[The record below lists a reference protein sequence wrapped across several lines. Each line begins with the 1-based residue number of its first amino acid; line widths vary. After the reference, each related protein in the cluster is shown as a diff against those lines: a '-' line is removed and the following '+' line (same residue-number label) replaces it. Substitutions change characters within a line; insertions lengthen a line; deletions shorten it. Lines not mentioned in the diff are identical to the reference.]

1 MKTTEMNFEIGATKY
16 NRTVN
21 GYLYKRSASDEKWI
35 RIGKAE
41 WEQAFDEYMQT
52 QNDLADEKEWGN
64 EEQEAKEAREAK
76 QIASDKAAEDAVNKK
91 TTKKASKPRK
101 SKDIAFES
109 NGVTLTAKQVNFLKS
124 LQGISFWDNG
134 VDSAL
139 WCDCIAMDINWNPM
153 SVGAMISTLRE
164 KYLVEVNRDD
174 TRQGK
179 PKYITFTDLG
189 KQVATALGLN

>member
-1 MKTTEMNFEIGATKY
+1 MKTTEMNFAIGATKY

-21 GYLYKRSASDEKWI
+21 GYLYKRSENDEKWT

-41 WEQAFDEYMQT
+41 WEQAFDEYVQT
-52 QNDLADEKEWGN
+52 SADVASVDEWGN
-64 EEQEAKEAREAK
+64 EEAEAKKARDEKAEK
-76 QIASDKAAEDAVNKK
+76 SDKQAEDKMNGKKAKK
-91 TTKKASKPRK
+91 TRK

-109 NGVTLTAKQVNFLKS
+109 NGTTLTAKQVDFLKS

-164 KYLVEVNRDD
+164 KNLVVVSRDE

-189 KQVATALGLN
+189 KKVATALGLN